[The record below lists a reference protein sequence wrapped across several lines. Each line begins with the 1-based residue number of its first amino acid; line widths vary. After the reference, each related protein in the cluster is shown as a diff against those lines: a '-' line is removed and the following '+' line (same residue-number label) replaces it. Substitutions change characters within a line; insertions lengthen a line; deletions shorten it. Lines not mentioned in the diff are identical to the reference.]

1 MTATDDRALP
11 DITVRAALELSAL
24 RRGQPEVLAGHA
36 RLDRTIRWV
45 HTGEVANIAALLSG
59 GEMLLTTG
67 MGIGARAAEQRRFV
81 ARLAERDAAAL
92 VIELGTVFAAAPRAL
107 VDAAE
112 QHELPLI
119 VLRSEIPFVAV
130 TEAVHTQLV
139 SSHYALLRR
148 GELIQ
153 RELTGLLLEGE
164 GIPAVLAALAAILQA
179 PVFLEDARGR
189 LLSHALPGAASDAA
203 DPLDAWEAARRGG
216 EAGAAAGAR
225 GARGA
230 VAAGASEAGRVA
242 PGGRAAVVRTGGR
255 GDGRLLV
262 APLRAPYDALAGV
275 ALEPAAGIVA
285 LALLRDR
292 QEEELAARERGSL
305 LVNLADGRI
314 APGAVGRA
322 ALAAGLEHV
331 PALLLPLAALVG
343 EGSEQPLGDWDA
355 ALRDAE
361 RLLSARGWDAVVG
374 RRPSSVTLLVL
385 VALRC
390 EDDRAAAADAVAA
403 VLREALGRRLGVEQ
417 VTVAAG
423 RASELS
429 AVGSELRR
437 SEQSAAAASGA
448 SLGDGGAAGERPG
461 GPDDDDAASGVRAW
475 HDVRA
480 LELRRLLWTA
490 RDDADL
496 AAMVER
502 VLGPLVAHDRER
514 RLVLLPTLQ
523 ALIAN
528 GGRKAETA
536 RALHLNRQ
544 ALYHRLARIEQLLGV
559 ELSDPEQLL
568 TLHVALLARQ
578 YAG

>member
-11 DITVRAALELSAL
+11 DITVRAALELPAL
-24 RRGQPEVLAGHA
+24 RRGLPEVLAGHA
-36 RLDRTIRWV
+36 RLDQTIRWV

-67 MGIGARAAEQRRFV
+67 MGIGTRAAEQRRFV

-92 VIELGTVFAAAPRAL
+92 VIELGTVFSAAPRAL
-107 VDAAE
+107 VEAAE
-112 QHELPLI
+112 QAQLPLI
-119 VLRSEIPFVAV
+119 VLRNEIPFVAV

-153 RELTGLLLEGE
+153 RELTELLLEGE
-164 GIPAVLAALAAILQA
+164 GIPAVLAALASTLQA

-189 LLSHALPGAASDAA
+189 LLSHALPGGDADMV
-203 DPLDAWEAARRGG
+203 DPLDAWEMARRGG
-216 EAGAAAGAR
+216 
-225 GARGA
+225 
-230 VAAGASEAGRVA
+230 VA
-242 PGGRAAVVRTGGR
+242 PGGRAAAVRTGGR

-285 LALLRDR
+285 LALLRER

-305 LVNLADGRI
+305 LVDLADGRI

-322 ALAAGLEHV
+322 ALAAGLERV

-343 EGSEQPLGDWDA
+343 DGSEHLGGDWDA

-361 RLLSARGWDAVVG
+361 RQLSARGWDAVVG
-374 RRPSSVTLLVL
+374 RRSSSATLLVL
-385 VALRC
+385 VALR
-390 EDDRAAAADAVAA
+390 DADQRAAAADAVAA
-403 VLREALGRRLGVEQ
+403 VLHEVLGRRLGIER

-429 AVGSELRR
+429 AAGPELRR
-437 SEQSAAAASGA
+437 GEQSAAAIAASGA
-448 SLGDGGAAGERPG
+448 SSGDGGAAGERAG
-461 GPDDDDAASGVRAW
+461 GSEDDGAASGERAW
-475 HDVRA
+475 HDVKA

-496 AAMVER
+496 TAMVER

-514 RLVLLPTLQ
+514 RLVLLPTLE

-536 RALHLNRQ
+536 RTLHLNRQ